1 MTGAVLAGGE
11 NRRIPVLKSFLTVGG
26 KPIIE
31 RSIEVLKRVFQR
43 IVINTN
49 LPERYFSLGLP
60 MIADIRREKGPMTGI
75 LSVLTSTE
83 DDAVFVVAC
92 DMPFINENL
101 IRYMAERYGEHGSR
115 NYDAVVP
122 VFKGR
127 KEPLFGI
134 YTKGAAKAMDVM
146 IQSGKRSLTG
156 MLESLIVMYISEEDV
171 RSVDSGGESFVNINT
186 MEDYERIGGKECL
199 A

>member
-1 MTGAVLAGGE
+1 MTGAILAGGE
-11 NRRIPVLKSFLTVGG
+11 NRRIPVLKGFLTVGG
-26 KPIIE
+26 KPIVE

-43 IVINTN
+43 VVINTN

-60 MIADIRREKGPMTGI
+60 MIADIRQEKGPMTGI

-83 DDAVFVVAC
+83 DDSVFVVAC

-101 IRYMAERYGEHGSR
+101 IRYMVERYRERGSR

-134 YTKGAAKAMDVM
+134 YTKGGAETMDVM
-146 IQSGKRSLTG
+146 IRSGRRSLTG
-156 MLESLIVMYISEEDV
+156 MLESLSVMYISEEEV
-171 RSVDSGGESFVNINT
+171 RAVDSGGESFVNINT
-186 MEDYERIGGKECL
+186 VEDYERIGGKTCL
-199 A
+199 V